1 MPVIICSCALPEDA
15 YHYSYIISL
24 VLIFLVILFLA
35 CWREGELC
43 GPVVHASP
51 SHPGVGY
58 LATRLKRHRSA
69 Q

>member
-51 SHPGVGY
+51 SHPGAGY
-58 LATRLKRHRSA
+58 LATWLKRHGSA